1 MSKTKKPY
9 NDKYNGR
16 DDDENVKHT
25 RHESHKEHRQNL
37 RKERALK
44 TNNVA
49 DYMALEDEGD
59 DADENPFFVG
69 TQEEDDDYSD
79 GSYIE
84 RDLRDVS

>member
-16 DDDENVKHT
+16 DDDENVKRS

-44 TNNVA
+44 TNNIS
-49 DYMALEDEGD
+49 DYMALDDEGNEPE
-59 DADENPFFVG
+59 ENPFFVG
-69 TQEEDDDYSD
+69 
-79 GSYIE
+79 GSNS
-84 RDLRDVS
+84 RGR